1 MIGTR
6 LDSEAVDQ
14 PVETAADPL
23 VGRLLDG
30 RYRLDRP
37 IARGGMATVYT
48 ATDTRLDRVV
58 AVKVMRPALAEDAD
72 FVARFAREARAA
84 ARLSSPEVVAVH
96 DQGTDPSTGT
106 AYLVMEYVAGR
117 TLRDVIRDSGPLSA
131 GRALSLL
138 EPVLRALAAAHAA
151 GLVHRDVKPENV
163 LLGDDGRVKVA
174 DFGLARA
181 VETSNL
187 TATTGLLIGTVAY
200 LAPEQVEHGTADPRT
215 DVYAAGILLWE
226 MLTGTPPYDGDSPL
240 SVAYRHVHDDVP
252 APSTLVEG
260 IPPAVDALAVRAT
273 RRNPDERP
281 ADGGAF
287 LAEVMA
293 ARATLPAGSMDT
305 QPTLVVPRPVAAPT
319 TPQPVVATPPSPRPH
334 RKRRTAL
341 IAWIA
346 VGALALLALGGG
358 WYLGSGRYTH
368 APSVLKVSQA
378 AAEKKLSD
386 AGLKSKLGPAEFS
399 DTVAKGLVVRQDP
412 GPNQRV
418 RKDGTVTLFL
428 SKGAD
433 LRPVPNVVGSTVAI
447 ATANLKSAGLVKGE
461 EIQRF
466 SNAAKGLVIATDPA
480 VGKPLRPGSVVKL
493 IVSKGPELI
502 PVPDV
507 QGMPEAQAK
516 DTVNKAGFKY
526 TTVQVFSDTVPVGVV
541 ADQSPSSGTAPRN
554 SSITLNIS
562 KGPELILVPN
572 VTGKKRDDAVQQ
584 IEALGLQAQVL
595 TPFGGGNKVHAQSPA
610 PGSQVKRG
618 SVVRLLVY

>member
-1 MIGTR
+1 
-6 LDSEAVDQ
+6 VDHTI
-14 PVETAADPL
+14 ETAVDPL

-58 AVKVMRPALAEDAD
+58 AVKVMRPALAEDPD

-117 TLRDVIRDSGPLSA
+117 TLRDVIRDSGPISPS
-131 GRALSLL
+131 RALALL

-252 APSTLVEG
+252 APSELVQG
-260 IPPAVDALAVRAT
+260 IPPAVDALVVRAT
-273 RRNPDERP
+273 RRDTEQRP

-287 LAEVMA
+287 LAELMA
-293 ARATLPAGSMDT
+293 VRTTLPAAALDT
-305 QPTLVVPRPVAAPT
+305 SPTLVVPLPAAPPT
-319 TPQPVVATPPSPRPH
+319 KAEKSAKVARTGPRRP
-334 RKRRTAL
+334 RRTGL
-341 IAWIA
+341 IVGIL
-346 VGALALLALGGG
+346 VGALALLALAGG

-368 APSVLKVSQA
+368 APPVVRLSLVD
-378 AAEKKLSD
+378 AEKKLEN
-386 AGLKSKLGPAEFS
+386 AGLKHRVDKTRVFS
-399 DTVAKGLVVRQDP
+399 EDVRSGDVAKQDP
-412 GPNQRV
+412 GANGRV
-418 RKDGTVTLFL
+418 RRGGTITLTLSKGPDRRVVPTLVGSTLPIAEAALKNLGLRTGTVT
-428 SKGAD
+428 K
-433 LRPVPNVVGSTVAI
+433 
-447 ATANLKSAGLVKGE
+447 
-461 EIQRF
+461 RF
-466 SNAAKGLVIATDPA
+466 SSYASGLVIATDPA
-480 VGKPLRPGSVVKL
+480 AGKALRPDAVVNLVVSKGREQLDVPNVVGKPRDEAVTILNGAGFKASVVEVFSDTVQPGIVANQSPSIGKASRDSTITL
-493 IVSKGPELI
+493 QVSKGPELVL
-502 PVPDV
+502 VPDLN
-507 QGMPEAQAK
+507 GMDRDQAVAQLE
-516 DTVNKAGFKY
+516 G
-526 TTVQVFSDTVPVGVV
+526 
-541 ADQSPSSGTAPRN
+541 
-554 SSITLNIS
+554 
-562 KGPELILVPN
+562 
-572 VTGKKRDDAVQQ
+572 
-584 IEALGLQAQVL
+584 LGLKASV
-595 TPFGGGNKVHAQSPA
+595 TRFPGSGKKVHAQSPS
-610 PGSQVKRG
+610 PGSQVRKG
-618 SVVRLLVY
+618 TVVRLLVY

>member
-1 MIGTR
+1 MIGSR

-58 AVKVMRPALAEDAD
+58 AVKVMRPALAEDPD

-117 TLRDVIRDSGPLSA
+117 TLRDVIRDSGPLSPS
-131 GRALSLL
+131 RALGLL

-200 LAPEQVEHGTADPRT
+200 LAPEQVEHGHADPRT

-252 APSTLVEG
+252 APSTLVQG
-260 IPPAVDALAVRAT
+260 VPPAVDALVVRAT
-273 RRNPDERP
+273 RRDPEERP
-281 ADGGAF
+281 ADAGAF
-287 LAEVMA
+287 LAELLAV
-293 ARATLPAGSMDT
+293 RATLPAGAMDT
-305 QPTLVVPRPVAAPT
+305 QPTLVVPRPVVATGAAAPL
-319 TPQPVVATPPSPRPH
+319 PAVAQPKRPRRVA
-334 RKRRTAL
+334 RKGL

-346 VGALALLALGGG
+346 IAALALLALGGG

-368 APSVLKVSQA
+368 APSVLKISQA
-378 AAEKKLSD
+378 AAEKKLAA
-386 AGLKSKLGPAEFS
+386 AGLKTKVGPAEFS
-399 DTVAKGLVVRQDP
+399 DTVARGLVLRQDP

-433 LRPVPNVVGSTVAI
+433 LRAIPNVVGSTVAI

-461 EIQRF
+461 EIERF
-466 SNAAKGLVIATDPA
+466 SNAAKGLVIATDPP
-480 VGKPLRPGSVVKL
+480 VGTKLRPNSVVKL

-541 ADQSPSSGTAPRN
+541 ADQSPSSGLAPRN

-562 KGPELILVPN
+562 KGPELVVVPDLNN
-572 VTGKKRDDAVQQ
+572 VDRDAAVQQ
-584 IEALGLQAQVL
+584 LEALGLRADV
-595 TPFGGGNKVHAQSPA
+595 TRFGGGKKVHAQTPSP
-610 PGSQVKRG
+610 GTQVRKG
-618 SVVRLLVY
+618 TVVRLLVY

>member
-1 MIGTR
+1 MIGAH

-58 AVKVMRPALAEDAD
+58 AVKVMRPAIADDPD

-106 AYLVMEYVAGR
+106 AYLVMEYVAGK
-117 TLRDVIRDSGPLSA
+117 TLRDVIRDEGPLTPS
-131 GRALSLL
+131 RALALL

-181 VETSNL
+181 VETSRL
-187 TATTGLLIGTVAY
+187 TASLGLLMGTVAY
-200 LAPEQVEHGTADPRT
+200 VAPEQAQHGLADART

-226 MLTGTPPYDGDSPL
+226 MLTGTPPYAGDTPL
-240 SVAYRHVHDDVP
+240 SVAMRHVNEDVP
-252 APSTLVEG
+252 PPSQVVHG
-260 IPPAVDALAVRAT
+260 IPVAVDVLTVRAT
-273 RRNPDERP
+273 RRDPDQRP
-281 ADGGAF
+281 ADAGAF
-287 LAEVMA
+287 LAELMA
-293 ARATLPAGSMDT
+293 ARATLPAAAAET
-305 QPTLVVPRPVAAPT
+305 QPTLVVPRAVVAAPAG
-319 TPQPVVATPPSPRPH
+319 QPVVETIRPQRK
-334 RKRRTAL
+334 RKRRTGL

-346 VGALALLALGGG
+346 IAALAVLALGGG

-368 APSVLKVSQA
+368 APSVLKISQA
-378 AAEKKLSD
+378 AAQQKLASD
-386 AGLKSKLGPAEFS
+386 GLKTKVGPAEFS
-399 DTVAKGLVVRQDP
+399 DTVAKGLVLRQDP
-412 GPNQRV
+412 GPNHRV
-418 RKDGTVTLFL
+418 RKHGTVTLFL

-433 LRPVPNVVGSTVAI
+433 LRAVPNVVGSTVAI
-447 ATANLKSAGLVKGE
+447 AVANLKSAGLVSGD
-461 EIQRF
+461 EIDRF
-466 SNAAKGLVIATDPA
+466 SSAAKGLVIATDPP
-480 VGKPLRPGSVVKL
+480 VGTKLRPNSVVKL
-493 IVSKGPELI
+493 VVSKGPELI

-516 DTVNKAGFKY
+516 DTVNKAGFTY
-526 TTVQVFSDTVPVGVV
+526 TTVQVFSDTVPAGVV

-554 SSITLNIS
+554 SSIALQIS
-562 KGPELILVPN
+562 KGPELVVVPN

-610 PGSQVKRG
+610 PGSQVKKG